1 VRVAAAPGLRGK
13 HRLAG
18 VEVEEWAIRQQVGVA
33 GVAAVL
39 PSRRRHGGQRGRG
52 DPWQHHGE
60 RRNQGRP
67 AAVTGGTGDHRVRI
81 DEPEP

>member
-13 HRLAG
+13 RRLAG

-39 PSRRRHGGQRGRG
+39 PSRRRHGGRRGRG
-52 DPWQHHGE
+52 RGRAEGAQALADV
-60 RRNQGRP
+60 RRRWS
-67 AAVTGGTGDHRVRI
+67 
-81 DEPEP
+81 